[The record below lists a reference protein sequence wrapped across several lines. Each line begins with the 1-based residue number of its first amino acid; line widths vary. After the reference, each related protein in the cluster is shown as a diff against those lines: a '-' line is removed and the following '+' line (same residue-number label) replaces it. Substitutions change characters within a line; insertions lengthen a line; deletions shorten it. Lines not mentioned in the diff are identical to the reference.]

1 MRLGIFDQ
9 WGAQNSQS
17 VWPALYQGIARV
29 GHSAVSHDWDAD
41 MAVIWSLV
49 WAGRMRSNQQVW
61 QHYRQRNRPV
71 LVVEV
76 GTLCRG
82 HTWKLGINGLGSGAF
97 WGREQ
102 DPLRSQHMAV
112 QLRPWRE
119 PGSDIVIVLQRDDS
133 EQWQGLPPTVQWLSE
148 TIANLRQY
156 TDRPIRVRPHPRRAT
171 PAVPGVIV
179 DRPLRSQGTRDD
191 YDLDT
196 SLSRAWAVINVNSG
210 AGVNAVIRGTPL
222 FAHASSLAAP
232 VAGLDWSQIEQ
243 PLRPDRD
250 QWFQDL
256 CHTEWTLAEIAS
268 GQALARLL

>member
-1 MRLGIFDQ
+1 M
-9 WGAQNSQS
+9 S
-17 VWPALYQGIARV
+17 P
-29 GHSAVSHDWDAD
+29 
-41 MAVIWSLV
+41 
-49 WAGRMRSNQQVW
+49 
-61 QHYRQRNRPV
+61 
-71 LVVEV
+71 
-76 GTLCRG
+76 
-82 HTWKLGINGLGSGAF
+82 GLS
-97 WGREQ
+97 
-102 DPLRSQHMAV
+102 
-112 QLRPWRE
+112 
-119 PGSDIVIVLQRDDS
+119 
-133 EQWQGLPPTVQWLSE
+133 
-148 TIANLRQY
+148 
-156 TDRPIRVRPHPRRAT
+156 HPRRAT
-171 PAVPGVIV
+171 PAIPGVIV

-222 FAHASSLAAP
+222 FAHASSLASP